1 MLPQGV
7 WTSSGIC
14 EYGFAGK
21 HTKPIDLY
29 GFGTMDTFLSTGL
42 IISTGAGLTTSSP
55 EARMMKMEKATETPK
70 QADTQDGDLA
80 FCVKRFVSTANPG
93 GAACYIL

>member
-42 IISTGAGLTTSSP
+42 IISTGAGL
-55 EARMMKMEKATETPK
+55 ATK
-70 QADTQDGDLA
+70 
-80 FCVKRFVSTANPG
+80 
-93 GAACYIL
+93 